1 MVSITVKA
9 AAPGRLDVM
18 GGIADYSG
26 SLVMQ
31 MPIRQQTEVEL
42 TLRNDFL
49 CTFHSETLSGDVLT
63 ACIDYRSLLNN
74 TKIDYSFS
82 RQKLDHAWFAYV
94 IGCALVLEKTK
105 GIAFTGADFIIR
117 SAVPLGKGVSSSASL
132 EIATMKALS
141 KAFSLS
147 FQNTELPMLAQQ
159 VENQVVGAPC
169 GLMDQ
174 LASYFG
180 VQGKLL
186 PILCQPDI
194 ISAVVDIPSG
204 ISFMGIDSGIRHSI
218 GGSSYRDV
226 RCAAFMGYSIV
237 LHSLGVAKEDIQHSI
252 QTRDFSKLPFQGYL
266 CNIPVNTFEEIFKSL
281 LPASIK
287 GKDFLAL
294 YGETIDDV
302 TTVNPETEYAIYECT
317 AHPVY
322 ENDRVHR
329 FQNLLKA
336 IPGGGNAESSAVSLG
351 TLMYQSHESYSRCGL
366 GSERTDEIV
375 NRLKALKPKGVF
387 GAKITGGGSGGTV
400 CALAVGEQGREA
412 VKELHRQL
420 CIQYKAALVLFE

>member
-1 MVSITVKA
+1 MVSKTVKA

-31 MPIRQQTEVEL
+31 MPIRQQTEVAL
-42 TLRNDFL
+42 SLRNDFL
-49 CTFHSETLSGDVLT
+49 CTFHSETLSGEVLI
-63 ACIDYRSLLNN
+63 ASIDYRSLLNN
-74 TKIDYSFS
+74 TKVDYSFS

-94 IGCALVLEKTK
+94 IGCALVLQKTK

-117 SAVPLGKGVSSSASL
+117 SAVPLGIGVSSSASL
-132 EIATMKALS
+132 EVATMKALS
-141 KAFSLS
+141 QAFSLS
-147 FQNTELPMLAQQ
+147 FQNTELPTLAQQ
-159 VENQVVGAPC
+159 VENQIVGAPC

-180 VQGKLL
+180 VHGKLL

-194 ISAVVDIPSG
+194 ISTPVDIPSG
-204 ISFMGIDSGIRHSI
+204 ISFIGIDSGVRHSV
-218 GGSSYRDV
+218 GGSSYGDV
-226 RCAAFMGYSIV
+226 RCAAFMGYSII
-237 LHSLGVAKEDIQHSI
+237 LHSLGVAREDIRHSI
-252 QTRDFSKLPFQGYL
+252 QTGDFSKLPFQGYL
-266 CNIPVNTFEEIFKSL
+266 CNISVQAFEEQFKSL
-281 LPASIK
+281 LPASMK
-287 GKDFLAL
+287 GKDFLLL
-294 YGETIDDV
+294 YGETIDGV
-302 TTVNPETEYAIYECT
+302 TTVNPETDYTIYECT

-329 FQNLLKA
+329 FQNLLKVK
-336 IPGGGNAESSAVSLG
+336 PDGDNAESVVSLG
-351 TLMYQSHESYSRCGL
+351 ALMYQSHESYSRCGL

-375 NRLKALKPKGVF
+375 NCLKSLTPQGVF

-400 CALAVGEQGREA
+400 CALVLGERGREA

-420 CIQYKAALVLFE
+420 CIQYKAELVLFE